1 VGREKKRKKEGDRGG
16 EEVSES
22 RKEEDKGSNHN
33 VVKHLFEVCTSV
45 SNMDV
50 YFIIS
55 SFFLLNYLI
64 YLTIFCCFV
73 FITNLVGTK
82 FPFI

>member
-55 SFFLLNYLI
+55 SFFFVELLDISYHFL
-64 YLTIFCCFV
+64 LFCV
-73 FITNLVGTK
+73 YHK
-82 FPFI
+82 FSWH